1 MRLYVTLLFA
11 LLKSAHAA
19 VTQAE
24 TVCEFAAQQGA
35 AIVGNDRFRETSYR
49 CHEPGELVIVA
60 LPGHLPEMH
69 VQQGSTRLQFF
80 PLATWIA
87 TQNSLLDIEA
97 CAPYL
102 VDRGYFGAPR
112 SALVHV
118 LTRADAKLRIVVDGE
133 TLPSSQRSTTR
144 LDRAGL
150 HAVEW
155 WLEEG
160 CLRSLASSDDGF
172 RAHRQLAAW
181 WQPVSSRAEDP
192 STTIAVRTI
201 LLQTIRG
208 VSR

>member
-1 MRLYVTLLFA
+1 MRLYVLLLFA
-11 LLKSAHAA
+11 LLKSAHTA

-24 TVCEFAAQQGA
+24 TVCERASQQGA
-35 AIVGNDRFRETSYR
+35 AMIGNDRFRETSYR
-49 CHEPGELVIVA
+49 CHEPGELIVVA
-60 LPGHLPEMH
+60 LPGHLPKMH
-69 VQQGSTRLQFF
+69 VQEGSTTRLQFF

-87 TQNSLLDIEA
+87 TQHSLLDVEA

-102 VDRGYFGAPR
+102 VDRGYFRAPR
-112 SALVHV
+112 GALVHV

-150 HAVEW
+150 HVVEW
-155 WLEEG
+155 RLEEG

-181 WQPVSSRAEDP
+181 WQPVSSKDEDP
-192 STTIAVRTI
+192 S
-201 LLQTIRG
+201 
-208 VSR
+208 